1 MLKIKNK
8 HIVLSIS
15 LFVIGFIIIWGLLPE
30 SWLGTYSL
38 HNVMEITNAFILD
51 KFGWYYS
58 LFLSAGLILV
68 IYFIF
73 SKYGSIKLG
82 KNEDSPQFSYLAW
95 LSMLFSAGMGIG
107 LVFYGISEPLSHLH
121 SPLVN
126 GMTENE
132 SIQFAMTYSFFHW
145 GLQPW
150 AIYSI
155 VALII
160 AYFTFRKGKSYLISS
175 CVTPIFRTSSLSKTN
190 NAVDIFAILA
200 TVFGIIPSI
209 GIGAQQISGGLSYL
223 FPVISN
229 TLSLQLTI
237 IIVFT
242 FLFLISAQTGLKRGI
257 KYLSNINIS
266 LAAVLLLFVLIAGP
280 TMFIMDFFT
289 TILGSYLQ
297 QLPQLS
303 LSLNPL
309 NPEGAAYIQDWTI
322 FYWGWWISWTPF
334 VGIFIARISKG
345 RTIREFLSGVVIVPT
360 FICMFWFTVFGGAS
374 IYIDKF
380 MDGSV
385 AEQIAANGNEIGLF
399 ALLEHFHFS
408 SITTIAGM
416 VLIAIFFITSADSA
430 TFVISMLSSNGS
442 LNPPSGI
449 KFLWGIILAA
459 LSCILLMIGGL
470 ASLQTMAIIGALPF
484 SFIIIWMVISFIKSI
499 KEEKIQP

>member
-8 HIVLSIS
+8 NIVLSVS
-15 LFVIGFIIIWGLLPE
+15 LSVIGIIIVWGLIPE
-30 SWLGTYSL
+30 SWLGSYSL
-38 HNVMEITNAFILD
+38 HNVMGNTNSFILK

-58 LFLSAGLILV
+58 LFLAAGLILV
-68 IYFIF
+68 IYLIF

-82 KNEDSPQFSYLAW
+82 KDNDSPQFSYLTW

-107 LVFYGISEPLSHLH
+107 LVFFGISEPLSHLN
-121 SPLVN
+121 SPLSD
-126 GMTENE
+126 GMSENE
-132 SIQFAMTYSFFHW
+132 RIRFAMIYSFFHW

-175 CVTPIFRTSSLSKTN
+175 CVTPLFRTSSSSKTN

-223 FPVISN
+223 FPKIDN
-229 TLSLQLTI
+229 TLSLQLII

-242 FLFLISAQTGLKRGI
+242 FLFLYSAQSGLKRGI
-257 KYLSNINIS
+257 KYLSNINVF
-266 LAAVLLLFVLIAGP
+266 LAAFLLLFVLFSGP

-289 TILGSYLQ
+289 TILGSYIQ
-297 QLPQLS
+297 QLPQMS
-303 LSLNPL
+303 LRLNPL

-345 RTIREFLSGVVIVPT
+345 RTIREFLSGVVIVPSL
-360 FICMFWFTVFGGAS
+360 ICMFWFTVFGGAS

-408 SITTIAGM
+408 SFTTILGM
-416 VLIAIFFITSADSA
+416 ILIAIFFITSADSA
-430 TFVISMLSSNGS
+430 TFVVSMLSSDGS
-442 LNPPSGI
+442 LNPPNKV
-449 KFLWGIILAA
+449 KFLWGIVLSLLA
-459 LSCILLMIGGL
+459 CVLLVIGGL
-470 ASLQTMAIIGALPF
+470 SSLQTAAIIGALPF
-484 SFIIIWMVISFIKSI
+484 SFIIIWMVISFIQSL
-499 KEEKIQP
+499 KEEKLQ